1 MLEERETESSKER
14 SSEMYR
20 KLAVPLD
27 GSALAECVLPHVKA
41 IARGCSIREVVLL
54 RAIEPLPVEDSVDW
68 NHSAAQKGTTK
79 VAEEYLAKIQA
90 DLIKEGLTVRSEV
103 LLGKAGEA
111 ISEFVERNDVDLVAI
126 ATHGRSGITRW
137 AFGSVADK
145 LVRSS
150 SVPVLVVRPEYPQS
164 GT

>member
-1 MLEERETESSKER
+1 
-14 SSEMYR
+14 
-20 KLAVPLD
+20 
-27 GSALAECVLPHVKA
+27 
-41 IARGCSIREVVLL
+41 
-54 RAIEPLPVEDSVDW
+54 VDW